1 MCRPGQALFR
11 RSPSELADL
20 GRYSYN
26 TRSGFVHWPSS
37 GSDAIFRAQQPD
49 VPPLLGSL
57 ASSLA
62 LCGFQLPYNLVLGNQ
77 ASRETALNHEL
88 GEPALVLSTSV
99 LPVALR
105 SLLSPR
111 QVLCLQQSWTG
122 DHRGCPGCPGCQA
135 CPGSAPEAGLTGDW
149 LITVHLAPCQR
160 ILNKNMACI
169 CFPC

>member
-20 GRYSYN
+20 GRYSHN
-26 TRSGFVHWPSS
+26 TRSGVVHWPSS

-57 ASSLA
+57 ASFLA
-62 LCGFQLPYNLVLGNQ
+62 LCGFQLPYNLALGNQ

-88 GEPALVLSTSV
+88 GQPALVLSTSV

-111 QVLCLQQSWTG
+111 QVLGLQQSWTG
-122 DHRGCPGCPGCQA
+122 DHRGLPWLPSMPWVSARSRPHRRLADHCPLGSLSTQPLGCIPWPHQ
-135 CPGSAPEAGLTGDW
+135 PENS
-149 LITVHLAPCQR
+149 Q
-160 ILNKNMACI
+160 
-169 CFPC
+169 